1 MMRLNKLG
9 YQQLIDED
17 IAWLETM
24 PRTLERD
31 HIIAVLKASV
41 EHEYPTPQVV
51 RWEDEEKANYGVD
64 GLREE
69 FRQRLYGEQEEQGD
83 NDTLTIQNRKGRC
96 SI

>member
-17 IAWLETM
+17 IAWLEKI

-41 EHEYPTPQVV
+41 DHEYPSFIM
-51 RWEDEEKANYGVD
+51 EDLLPGPCKEH
-64 GLREE
+64 
-69 FRQRLYGEQEEQGD
+69 GED
-83 NDTLTIQNRKGRC
+83 CPWDHK
-96 SI
+96 